1 MNGSARSVGLNF
13 QERVEEEHQ
22 NKKRGNGDDSA
33 RLCAFNLLNARAYS
47 GNQWF
52 FLNFEKL

>member
-22 NKKRGNGDDSA
+22 NKKKGSGDDSA
-33 RLCAFNLLNARAYS
+33 CDCVRSIY
-47 GNQWF
+47 
-52 FLNFEKL
+52 